1 MPIVQVEMLQG
12 RDAEKKRRLIRMV
25 TDAVCEALD
34 VKPESVRVIIREME
48 PDHYGIAGVPASE
61 RNSGT
66 ASASDR
72 KRG

>member
-1 MPIVQVEMLQG
+1 MPIVQIELLEG

-34 VKPESVRVIIREME
+34 AKPESVRVIIREME

-61 RNSGT
+61 RTSQG
-66 ASASDR
+66 